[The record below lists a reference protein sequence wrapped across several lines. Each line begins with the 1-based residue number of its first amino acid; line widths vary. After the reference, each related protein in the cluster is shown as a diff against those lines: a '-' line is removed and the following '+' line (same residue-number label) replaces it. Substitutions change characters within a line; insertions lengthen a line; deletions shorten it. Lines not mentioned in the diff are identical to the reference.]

1 MYVPSQR
8 HEIPLYGL
16 GRKLSRIETP
26 QISLYI
32 KKTKPLC
39 GQITTSFII
48 WPQKITNTNK

>member
-1 MYVPSQR
+1 MIAPSQR

-32 KKTKPLC
+32 KKTKPQRGHLNMLL
-39 GQITTSFII
+39 IR
-48 WPQKITNTNK
+48 WPRHKTFK